1 MRMRNIDVVKTICN
15 ILDELKPLETLPNR
29 EELIQ
34 FVEDRP
40 GHDYRYAIDC
50 RRLQE
55 ELGWSTQETFVTG
68 LRKTVEWYVSTLGRE
83 WVQTVSTDSFGS
95 ERRGLGR

>member
-1 MRMRNIDVVKTICN
+1 MKTICN
-15 ILDELKPLETLPNR
+15 ILDELKPLEILPNR

-50 RRLQE
+50 RRLQD
-55 ELGWSTQETFVTG
+55 ELGWSTRETFVTG
-68 LRKTVEWYVSTLGRE
+68 LRKTVQWSVSKRAQD
-83 WVQTVSTDSFGS
+83 WVQTVRTDSHGS